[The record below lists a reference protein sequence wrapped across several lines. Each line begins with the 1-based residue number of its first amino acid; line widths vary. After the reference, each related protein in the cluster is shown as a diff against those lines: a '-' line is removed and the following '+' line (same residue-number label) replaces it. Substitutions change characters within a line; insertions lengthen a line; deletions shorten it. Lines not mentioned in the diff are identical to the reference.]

1 MQSGDVFTRAADGIG
16 EETPLFV
23 NTDYKWSHSW
33 SEQGLIFVRTYS
45 GATGGTGDI
54 WLYSIDDPDN
64 PVPFIESEAA
74 EDLPF
79 LSPDGRFLAYTSDRS
94 GRSEVYVTP
103 YPGGPEEYEWKVTT
117 DGGTEPRWPRDG
129 MRLFYETEGRI
140 MVAPVIQTDPFRT
153 GTATVFFDTSER
165 FWDVGPDGSYIVAIE
180 DLAPPRPRLVL
191 NWFEELKQR
200 VPTGR

>member
-1 MQSGDVFTRAADGIG
+1 MKIR
-16 EETPLFV
+16 
-23 NTDYKWSHSW
+23 
-33 SEQGLIFVRTYS
+33 S

-103 YPGGPEEYEWKVTT
+103 YPGGPDE
-117 DGGTEPRWPRDG
+117 
-129 MRLFYETEGRI
+129 
-140 MVAPVIQTDPFRT
+140 
-153 GTATVFFDTSER
+153 
-165 FWDVGPDGSYIVAIE
+165 
-180 DLAPPRPRLVL
+180 
-191 NWFEELKQR
+191 
-200 VPTGR
+200 